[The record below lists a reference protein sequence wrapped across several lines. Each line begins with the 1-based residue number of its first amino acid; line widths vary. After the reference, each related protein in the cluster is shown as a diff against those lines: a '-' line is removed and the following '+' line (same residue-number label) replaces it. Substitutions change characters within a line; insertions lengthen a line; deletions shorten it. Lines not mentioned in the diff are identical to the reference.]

1 MKVGDNLGWLDK
13 LMKKI
18 SKKTKYADML
28 NGFTPIFSQ
37 FGNNIY
43 ASDVVQQ
50 AVNCIVCEMKKLNPQ
65 HIRNIKGDVVPVNS
79 DIQSVLRKPN
89 EIMTTSDFLEKIT
102 WQLIFNYNSFII
114 PTYYRWKDDKGNEQR
129 KCTGLYPIAPTQID
143 FIQDPSNTLYVKL
156 RFANNY
162 ETTIPYSEIIHIRY
176 RFSVNEFMG
185 GNELGQ
191 PDNGALLKTLELN
204 EALLNGVHKAMTSS
218 FAINGVV
225 KYKTMI
231 DNGKTEKALRE
242 LEEKLRNSESGFLP
256 LDLTAEFIPIQRQV
270 QLVDEGTLKFVDEKI
285 LRHFGVPLAILTG
298 DYTKQQYEAF
308 YQKTL
313 EPLIISISQAF
324 TRGLF
329 TDREL
334 AFGNEIKLYPKN
346 LIFMS
351 VDQTLEMVRLLGDS
365 GTLYENEKRI
375 AFGLRP
381 LPQLKGVRVQS
392 LNYANVDVAS
402 QYQLANSGDGQVAT
416 DGQSLFQG
424 KQLTVGQLQTLHAI
438 AQNFKNGVYSFNQ
451 AKNMLMVGLGF
462 TDAEAETILDQHEE
476 VLDAVSPEGQ
486 VKSNDED
493 EEEKKKEEE
502 EEVVI

>member
-1 MKVGDNLGWLDK
+1 MGWLDK
-13 LMKKI
+13 LMRKV

-37 FGNNIY
+37 FGDDIY

-50 AVNCIVCEMKKLNPQ
+50 AINCIVCEMKKLNPQ
-65 HIRNIKGDVVPVNS
+65 HIRTTKGDIVPVNS
-79 DIQSVLRKPN
+79 SIQSVLRKPN
-89 EIMTTSDFLEKIT
+89 ELMTTSDFLEKIT
-102 WQLIFNYNSFII
+102 WQLIFNYNSFVI
-114 PTYYRWKDDKGNEQR
+114 PTYYTWKDKDGNEQR
-129 KCTGLYPIAPTQID
+129 KYTGLYPIAPTQVD
-143 FIQDPSNTLYVKL
+143 FIQDASDTLYVKL

-191 PDNGALLKTLELN
+191 PDNKALLKTLCLN
-204 EALLNGVHKAMTSS
+204 DALLTGVSKAMASS
-218 FAINGVV
+218 FTINGVV
-225 KYKTMI
+225 KYKTMM
-231 DNGKTEKALRE
+231 DNGKTEKALKE

-256 LDLTAEFIPIQRQV
+256 LDLSAEFIPIERQV
-270 QLVDEGTLKFVDEKI
+270 QMVDEATLKFVDEKI

-298 DYTKQQYEAF
+298 DYTKEQYEAF

-329 TDREL
+329 SDREL
-334 AFGNEIKLYPKN
+334 AFGNEVKLYPKN

-365 GTLYENEKRI
+365 GTLFENEKRI

-392 LNYANVDVAS
+392 LNYASVDVAS
-402 QYQLANSGDGQVAT
+402 QYQLAQSGDGAPVMGA
-416 DGQSLFQG
+416 DGVTAITG
-424 KQLTVGQLQTLHAI
+424 KPLTVGQMQTLHSI
-438 AQNFKNGVYSFNQ
+438 VQDFKTGVYSFNQ
-451 AKNMLMVGLGF
+451 AKNMIMVGLGW
-462 TDAEAETILDQHEE
+462 TAMQAEEVLDQHEE
-476 VLDAVSPEGQ
+476 ILENVSPDGQ
-486 VKSNDED
+486 II
-493 EEEKKKEEE
+493 KKDEEE
-502 EEVVI
+502 EEDVII